1 MIDRQGAGDMKN
13 KCADC
18 AFSGGHQGAH
28 PDGAAVHVYQPVPG
42 PGAAPTVEGS
52 DCTWHQDP
60 CTMTCM
66 IVTNMMAGTEQRS

>member
-42 PGAAPTVEGS
+42 PGAAPTAEGS
-52 DCTWHQDP
+52 DT
-60 CTMTCM
+60 
-66 IVTNMMAGTEQRS
+66 VL